1 MSESREQ
8 DGARVA
14 ALEARV
20 VDLEIQL
27 AFQARTIEAL
37 DEVVRQFAARV
48 EAAQRDIKGLQLLAP
63 AGSGDA
69 DARELLMA
77 EAAHEEIEP

>member
-1 MSESREQ
+1 MTQAE
-8 DGARVA
+8 DGSRVA
-14 ALEARV
+14 ALERRV
-20 VDLEIQL
+20 VDLEVQV

-48 EAAQRDIKGLQLLAP
+48 EGALRDVRALQALVP
-63 AGSGDA
+63 AEGGDA

-77 EAAHEEIEP
+77 EAAHEELEP